1 VAREERIATRRAYD
15 GRLISLRVD
24 EVRLGSGRTA
34 AREVVEHPGAVGI
47 LAWNGERL
55 ALVRQWRH
63 AAGLDLLEIPAG
75 TLDPGE
81 EPRQTAEREL
91 AEECGVAAQAWEAG
105 PSFFTAPGFCT
116 ERLTL
121 FLATELQPAEA
132 AAPED
137 EELELSWM
145 TLPEALEAI
154 EDGQIQD
161 AKSLA
166 GIFWLARRL
175 A

>member
-1 VAREERIATRRAYD
+1 
-15 GRLISLRVD
+15 
-24 EVRLGSGRTA
+24 
-34 AREVVEHPGAVGI
+34 
-47 LAWNGERL
+47 
-55 ALVRQWRH
+55 
-63 AAGLDLLEIPAG
+63 LDLLEIPAG